1 MLRHVTKG
9 AKFLDK
15 NGLSNDDGDGNES
28 GKKAMVY
35 MSKTILYHRK
45 LTRISKIPINF
56 SRVNFRKR
64 QFPRR

>member
-15 NGLSNDDGDGNES
+15 NGLSNDDGDGNEN

-35 MSKTILYHRK
+35 MSKTIPYHRK
-45 LTRISKIPINF
+45 LTRIS
-56 SRVNFRKR
+56 
-64 QFPRR
+64 